1 MILVIMVNLTVLCF
15 IIYRSVKKSSNN
27 ILLSSLCI
35 ADLCVGIFVIPNQ
48 IFIVSTI
55 LEWSPIMCKMCLYM
69 EFTAAF
75 ASSMTLTCIAIDR
88 FRAIISPI
96 KYKQTKEKVSK
107 ITAVIVWISAFLY
120 SFRALFVYDV
130 IEAEI
135 TTDNVTFIEKRC
147 IVPINIQPYHNALII
162 TDFILLFGVPGIVL
176 FVTNIVVSVYLNKR
190 KLSNSDQMT
199 QKRQK
204 TIRLLIAM
212 VAIFVTC
219 HLPLFVIRLRML
231 THTVENG
238 IIWIRSFLVLSFINS
253 FINVFFY
260 SSLNEDVNNLR
271 NMILNRICFAGQE
284 RMTSTVHPLTASV
297 INLT

>member
-1 MILVIMVNLTVLCF
+1 MVNLTVLCF

-75 ASSMTLTCIAIDR
+75 ASAMTLTCIAIDR

-135 TTDNVTFIEKRC
+135 TMDNVTFIEKRC

-204 TIRLLIAM
+204 AIRLLIAM

-231 THTVENG
+231 THKVENG

>member
-1 MILVIMVNLTVLCF
+1 MVNLTVLCF

-75 ASSMTLTCIAIDR
+75 ASAMTLTCIAIDR

>member
-55 LEWSPIMCKMCLYM
+55 LEWNPIMCKMCLYM

-75 ASSMTLTCIAIDR
+75 ASAMTLTCIAIDR

-135 TTDNVTFIEKRC
+135 TMDNVTFIEKRC

-204 TIRLLIAM
+204 AIRLLIAM

>member
-75 ASSMTLTCIAIDR
+75 ASAMTLTCIAIDR

-176 FVTNIVVSVYLNKR
+176 FVTNFVVSVYLNKR

-204 TIRLLIAM
+204 AIRLLIAM

-271 NMILNRICFAGQE
+271 NMIFNGICFAGQE
-284 RMTSTVHPLTASV
+284 RITSTVHPLTASV

>member
-1 MILVIMVNLTVLCF
+1 
-15 IIYRSVKKSSNN
+15 
-27 ILLSSLCI
+27 
-35 ADLCVGIFVIPNQ
+35 
-48 IFIVSTI
+48 
-55 LEWSPIMCKMCLYM
+55 MCKMCLYM

-75 ASSMTLTCIAIDR
+75 SNAMTLTCIAIDR